1 MVSLQKITRSTL
13 KMDLGKSYPK
23 MPLEMAC
30 FGCFEGLDRV
40 AQMLFLLFD
49 QRNKGL
55 VPYNLLIQNKT
66 HQTAIEKKM
75 IEQPM
80 NL

>member
-1 MVSLQKITRSTL
+1 METILRQESLTEL
-13 KMDLGKSYPK
+13 
-23 MPLEMAC
+23 
-30 FGCFEGLDRV
+30 RV
-40 AQMLFLLFD
+40 AQMLFLLFA

-66 HQTAIEKKM
+66 HQTAIEKNM